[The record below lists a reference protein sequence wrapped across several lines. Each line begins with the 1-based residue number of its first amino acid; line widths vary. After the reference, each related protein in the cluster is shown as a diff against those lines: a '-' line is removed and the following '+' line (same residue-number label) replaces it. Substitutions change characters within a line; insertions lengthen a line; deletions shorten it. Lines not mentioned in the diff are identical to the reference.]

1 MPIQARTEFA
11 AAINQIASEK
21 GVDTEVIIDAIKQ
34 AALAAYRK
42 DLSFRNESIPDDFEQ
57 LEAKLDPSSGEITI
71 WRGEE
76 NITPP
81 GFARIAAQTAKQVI
95 TQKLHEA
102 EKGAIISEYEQKVGT
117 VVSGAIQRQEGNTY
131 FVDLGRAE
139 GLLPPPEQSRDEF
152 YTQNQRLKFFIK
164 EIRETSRGPEVIV
177 SRTDPGLVKG
187 LFAME
192 VPEIQ
197 SGTVEIKEIARE
209 AGGRC
214 KVAVV
219 SSQDGVDPVGS
230 MVGQKG
236 VRVQAVINELGEEK
250 IDIISYSDEPKRFI
264 ASALSP
270 AKDVEVSLDEENKV
284 ATVKVPD
291 SQLSLAIGKGGQN
304 VRLAAKLTGW
314 KIDIVGMG
322 DSGETKTE
330 ESTQKPAEEVKP
342 DEQPAVEKESET
354 EEAVESAEASEK
366 DGTDEQNEAVSADA
380 PTDQPLAEETPSDD
394 SQVQNDSENSD
405 ISADQKAGESE
416 SVSSDSSETS
426 DRSGTPSSSE
436 FSENDTDGIA
446 DESEFNKVESEKIVK
461 EEAAAE
467 PTEAGGESEA
477 PAKEVAA
484 EEVKEETSP
493 EATETPTEETL
504 GESEEKK
511 SE

>member
-21 GVDTEVIIDAIKQ
+21 GVETEVIIDAIKQ

-42 DLSFRNESIPDDFEQ
+42 DLSFRNESIPEDFEE
-57 LEAKLDPSSGEITI
+57 LVSKLDPSSGEITI
-71 WRGEE
+71 WRGET

-131 FVDLGRAE
+131 FVDIGRAE

-177 SRTDPGLVKG
+177 SRTDAGLVKG

-197 SGTVEIKEIARE
+197 SGVVEIKEIARE

-250 IDIISYSDEPKRFI
+250 IDIISYSDEPKKFI

-270 AKDVEVSLDEENKV
+270 AKDVEVSLDEETKV

-291 SQLSLAIGKGGQN
+291 GQLSLAIGKGGQN

-314 KIDIVGMG
+314 KIDIVGLG
-322 DSGETKTE
+322 DSAEAIEKAKAE
-330 ESTQKPAEEVKP
+330 EDAKNEAAEEAAPAEEVKTE
-342 DEQPAVEKESET
+342 EQSSET
-354 EEAVESAEASEK
+354 PAESVEASDKE
-366 DGTDEQNEAVSADA
+366 GTDEANEAVSADA
-380 PTDQPLAEETPSDD
+380 PTDDNVIASKASQSGLETQNQDSEVAAAPQNDNETEGVAEESDFD
-394 SQVQNDSENSD
+394 KME
-405 ISADQKAGESE
+405 K
-416 SVSSDSSETS
+416 
-426 DRSGTPSSSE
+426 
-436 FSENDTDGIA
+436 
-446 DESEFNKVESEKIVK
+446 EKIVK
-461 EEAAAE
+461 EGAAE
-467 PTEAGGESEA
+467 PAIEGGEAVTEGAA
-477 PAKEVAA
+477 PA
-484 EEVKEETSP
+484 EET
-493 EATETPTEETL
+493 AET
-504 GESEEKK
+504 SEEKP
-511 SE
+511 EA

>member
-21 GVDTEVIIDAIKQ
+21 GVEVEVVLDAIRQ

-42 DLSFRNESIPDDFEQ
+42 DLSFRNESIPDDFDT
-57 LEAKLDPSSGEITI
+57 LESKLDGATGEISI
-71 WRGEE
+71 WRGET

-102 EKGAIISEYEQKVGT
+102 EKGAIVSEYEQKVGT
-117 VVSGAIQRQEGNTY
+117 VISGAIQRQEGNTY

-152 YTQNQRLKFFIK
+152 YTQNQRLKFYIK

-197 SGTVEIKEIARE
+197 SGIVEIKEIARE

-214 KVAVV
+214 KVAVT
-219 SSQDGVDPVGS
+219 SNQDGVDPVGS

-250 IDIISYSDEPKRFI
+250 IDIIMYSDDTKKFI
-264 ASALSP
+264 ASSLSP
-270 AKDVEVSLDEENKV
+270 AKDVEVSLDEENRV
-284 ATVKVPD
+284 ATVKIPD
-291 SQLSLAIGKGGQN
+291 AQLSLAIGKGGQN

-314 KIDIVGMG
+314 KIDIVGLG
-322 DSGETKTE
+322 DTPKEEAVKEESKEPDESKVAEKKTE
-330 ESTQKPAEEVKP
+330 EAKESTEVTEETTHPSDGGKGTEAAEVAEEA
-342 DEQPAVEKESET
+342 Q
-354 EEAVESAEASEK
+354 
-366 DGTDEQNEAVSADA
+366 
-380 PTDQPLAEETPSDD
+380 AEESTP
-394 SQVQNDSENSD
+394 
-405 ISADQKAGESE
+405 
-416 SVSSDSSETS
+416 
-426 DRSGTPSSSE
+426 
-436 FSENDTDGIA
+436 
-446 DESEFNKVESEKIVK
+446 VK
-461 EEAAAE
+461 
-467 PTEAGGESEA
+467 
-477 PAKEVAA
+477 
-484 EEVKEETSP
+484 
-493 EATETPTEETL
+493 EATETGSTESADATE
-504 GESEEKK
+504 GVAEESEFEKVEEEKMSKVPADAVAKEESEKPDDEVSVEKEADDKEK
-511 SE
+511 SDTPKEE

>member
-21 GVDTEVIIDAIKQ
+21 GVEVEVVLDAIRQ

-42 DLSFRNESIPDDFEQ
+42 DLSFRNESIPDDFEE
-57 LEAKLDPSSGEITI
+57 LTAKLDSSTGEISI
-71 WRGEE
+71 WRGET

-117 VVSGAIQRQEGNTY
+117 VITGAIQRQEGNTY

-152 YTQNQRLKFFIK
+152 YTQNQRLKFYIK

-197 SGTVEIKEIARE
+197 SGVVEIKEIARE

-214 KVAVV
+214 KVAVT
-219 SSQDGVDPVGS
+219 SNQEGVDPVGS

-250 IDIISYSDEPKRFI
+250 IDIIMYSDDLKKFI
-264 ASALSP
+264 ASSLSP
-270 AKDVEVSLDEENKV
+270 AKDVEVSLNEEEKV
-284 ATVKVPD
+284 ATVKIPD
-291 SQLSLAIGKGGQN
+291 AQLSLAIGKGGQN

-322 DSGETKTE
+322 DSAVAEEAKAVEEETKQASEEVKPEEAKAEEKVEEAPTE
-330 ESTQKPAEEVKP
+330 KAAPAEEVKP
-342 DEQPAVEKESET
+342 
-354 EEAVESAEASEK
+354 
-366 DGTDEQNEAVSADA
+366 
-380 PTDQPLAEETPSDD
+380 EETPGEE
-394 SQVQNDSENSD
+394 VAEEEKEPEKTEISEPVAEN
-405 ISADQKAGESE
+405 ATQAE
-416 SVSSDSSETS
+416 SVQ
-426 DRSGTPSSSE
+426 GTE
-436 FSENDTDGIA
+436 EVA
-446 DESEFNKVESEKIVK
+446 EESEFDTMEKEKIVK
-461 EEAAAE
+461 DEA
-467 PTEAGGESEA
+467 
-477 PAKEVAA
+477 
-484 EEVKEETSP
+484 
-493 EATETPTEETL
+493 
-504 GESEEKK
+504 EKNEDGSK
-511 SE
+511 

>member
-21 GVDTEVIIDAIKQ
+21 GVDVEVVLDAIKQ
-34 AALAAYRK
+34 AALAAYKK
-42 DLSFRNESIPDDFEQ
+42 DLSFRNEPVPDDFDT
-57 LEAKLDPSSGEITI
+57 LEAKLDSATGEISI
-71 WRGEE
+71 WREE
-76 NITPP
+76 KNITPP

-102 EKGAIISEYEQKVGT
+102 EKGAIINEYEQKVGT
-117 VVSGAIQRQEGNTY
+117 VISGAIQRQEGNTY

-152 YTQNQRLKFFIK
+152 YTQNQRLKFYIK

-197 SGTVEIKEIARE
+197 SGVVEIKEIARE

-250 IDIISYSDEPKRFI
+250 IDIILYSDDPKRFI

-270 AKDVEVSLDEENKV
+270 AKEVEVELNEEEKV
-284 ATVKVPD
+284 AKVKVPD

-314 KIDIVGMG
+314 KIDIEGT
-322 DSGETKTE
+322 GESALE
-330 ESTQKPAEEVKP
+330 EAAAKKSEPAEAP
-342 DEQPAVEKESET
+342 VEKAEEKA
-354 EEAVESAEASEK
+354 EEATEVVEEP
-366 DGTDEQNEAVSADA
+366 GTDEQNETVSADA
-380 PTDQPLAEETPSDD
+380 PAGDDSSAPVTAVSDD
-394 SQVQNDSENSD
+394 Q
-405 ISADQKAGESE
+405 
-416 SVSSDSSETS
+416 SVGAQPVD
-426 DRSGTPSSSE
+426 
-436 FSENDTDGIA
+436 DTEGVA
-446 DESEFNKVESEKIVK
+446 EESEFDSVEKEKISKEESSQPAPSEEAPVEEK
-461 EEAAAE
+461 SEEAAV
-467 PTEAGGESEA
+467 P
-477 PAKEVAA
+477 
-484 EEVKEETSP
+484 
-493 EATETPTEETL
+493 
-504 GESEEKK
+504 EEKN
-511 SE
+511 EQ

>member
-1 MPIQARTEFA
+1 M
-11 AAINQIASEK
+11 
-21 GVDTEVIIDAIKQ
+21 VLDAIRQ

-42 DLSFRNESIPDDFEQ
+42 DLSFRNEPIPDDFEE
-57 LEAKLDPSSGEITI
+57 LEAKLDPSSGEISI
-71 WRGEE
+71 WRGKT

-117 VVSGAIQRQEGNTY
+117 VITGAIQRQEGNTY

-139 GLLPPPEQSRDEF
+139 GLLPPSEQSRDEF
-152 YTQNQRLKFFIK
+152 YTQNQRLKFYIK

-197 SGTVEIKEIARE
+197 SGAVEIKEIARE

-214 KVAVV
+214 KVAVI
-219 SSQDGVDPVGS
+219 SNQDGVDPVGS

-250 IDIISYSDEPKRFI
+250 IDIILYSDDPKKSI
-264 ASALSP
+264 ASSLSP
-270 AKDVEVSLDEENKV
+270 AKDVEVSLNEEEKV
-284 ATVKVPD
+284 ATVKVSD

-304 VRLAAKLTGW
+304 VRLAAKITGW

-322 DSGETKTE
+322 DSAAEALESKDSAVEEVTKKEEETKETE
-330 ESTQKPAEEVKP
+330 AAEVTEEVKEP
-342 DEQPAVEKESET
+342 ET
-354 EEAVESAEASEK
+354 EE
-366 DGTDEQNEAVSADA
+366 
-380 PTDQPLAEETPSDD
+380 
-394 SQVQNDSENSD
+394 
-405 ISADQKAGESE
+405 
-416 SVSSDSSETS
+416 
-426 DRSGTPSSSE
+426 
-436 FSENDTDGIA
+436 
-446 DESEFNKVESEKIVK
+446 KV

-467 PTEAGGESEA
+467 P
-477 PAKEVAA
+477 
-484 EEVKEETSP
+484 EEQ
-493 EATETPTEETL
+493 
-504 GESEEKK
+504 SEEKAEEEK
-511 SE
+511 PEEKAASEPETETEGVAEESEFEKVEEEKEKKEKEEKKAEESGDKVDEARE